1 MDEIVSSL
9 AETVIPVAIDWA
21 RAKIRD
27 SSKQR
32 RIKRLIEETKTRAAL
47 VPSSFALF
55 ARFNNN
61 HAVEELLAHHAL
73 VDKTKSEAIST
84 FLGDEADEAAIDFVA
99 DFYDSVT
106 EIKATADDS
115 LATRRTLEG
124 VEQLQEQVD
133 ALSRQIS
140 SDTREEV
147 GQIALLEEFVRFIAA
162 GKINLDQIEDLI
174 ESSEGTFASLY
185 LQGYKALCMEG
196 ELDVS
201 TLDRISGND
210 TLVFALASVAVS
222 AGRFAEAI
230 EILKLC
236 SFDVTSIVAALEK
249 MFMDGAPLETSV
261 EIEAPESDGAKAFV
275 ELMNFEYYCRLKAYS
290 PSMGHIME
298 KEIIWNPLAKE
309 KLLLI
314 ELTSAAFYDKESL
327 TSLANEVIGLFRPSF
342 PGQLVQRFKDVFS
355 LVLSR
360 FNSQSAES
368 LIASFPDELEYFAQ
382 NERTRLMI
390 RTSED
395 ADELFQLFE
404 FAENHK
410 DCVLLLEVACKLIA
424 VDESARPEIIRGYR
438 RCKDWVFPT
447 GGALLLYVKEIDPT
461 ITYEQFCNYGEGKE
475 WDSSFHLAAYEVFRE
490 REFSKAEMHIEKAIE
505 IMRSKSGAPDLHYAR
520 IWVPYLVERGRS
532 EEVRRLVEK
541 VLPVAPPDNVLSFMS
556 AIANCEDAEPLF
568 EYFIDPLV
576 NSDFYDAR
584 SAEIIARELAVRRHD
599 ELAGRMAL
607 AAFKKRP
614 TETLA
619 ILAVQWLDGS
629 CLEIDDSIVQFA
641 KRQDTPQMNL
651 LLAQVAHGRNKH
663 QKANSYL
670 LRAASDD
677 CEAASRALAL
687 YAGWNIENG
696 KEIQEHNAV
705 APDTYVKLSTGE
717 DRETTFLFPSDPEA
731 VKQEGSEGPAGIV
744 FSTSSTLF
752 LRMRGM
758 ENGHVLESEGRCH
771 TVIDVGPI
779 ERILIRKGLEKMA
792 ELPGGMVLTGTPEET
807 ITKLVEMMKAS
818 PSWIDLYQ
826 QGIEL
831 EHGKIFYGIET
842 GADIAR
848 LPQLEFMIGVICDP
862 EAAYRKNPISRNA
875 PISQD
880 DTFLLS
886 YNAVVV
892 LALLGLPDDA
902 IAKLR
907 ERCFVTESTIKRLNK
922 DVQNMVNT
930 PYRSAGRLGFDGE
943 NLLLAEYSDGAKQQI
958 LEKGLAVANTVELL
972 NVATPSAQKADIN
985 LNGILSD
992 NEIIDIQ
999 TASEQR
1005 HVYVTEDILESQ
1017 VIDACDSVRRCSVA
1031 LMLIGLE
1038 AQGYVLRDYAS
1049 QMATWGVEPVLEQD
1063 IVEAASEIF
1072 NDILAE
1078 LYVANVNVDV
1088 SLEESEDS

>member
-1 MDEIVSSL
+1 MDGIATSL
-9 AETVIPVAIDWA
+9 AGDVISIAIDWG
-21 RAKIRD
+21 RAGIANLA
-27 SSKQR
+27 KQK
-32 RIKRLIEETKTRAAL
+32 RIERLLEETKTRAAL
-47 VPSSFALF
+47 MASSCDLA
-55 ARFNNN
+55 ARFNDDYL
-61 HAVEELLAHHAL
+61 VEELLAHHAL
-73 VDKTKSEAIST
+73 VDKSKSEAISV
-84 FLGDEADEAAIDFVA
+84 FLGDEADEAAISFVA

-124 VEQLQEQVD
+124 VERLQEQVD

-147 GQIALLEEFVRFIAA
+147 GQIALLEEFVRFITAD
-162 GKINLDQIEDLI
+162 KVNLDQIESLI

-185 LQGYKALCMEG
+185 LQGYQALCMEG
-196 ELDVS
+196 ELNVAA
-201 TLDRISGND
+201 LDHISGND

-230 EILKLC
+230 EILDLC
-236 SFDVTSIVAALEK
+236 SFDATSIVVALEK
-249 MFMDGAPLETSV
+249 TLMDGCPIEANV
-261 EIEAPESDGAKAFV
+261 EIKAPESEEAKAFI
-275 ELMNFEYYCRLKAYS
+275 ELMNFEYYCCLKAYS
-290 PSMGHIME
+290 PKAKHFLE
-298 KEIIWNPLAKE
+298 REIIWNPLAKE

-314 ELTSAAFYDKESL
+314 ELTSAAFYNEEDLSF
-327 TSLANEVIGLFRPSF
+327 LANEVISRFRPSF

-355 LVLSR
+355 LVLSKLGAE
-360 FNSQSAES
+360 NAES

-382 NERTRLMI
+382 IEQTRLKI

-395 ADELFQLFE
+395 TDELFQLFE

-410 DCVLLLEVACKLIA
+410 DCALLMEAACRIIA
-424 VDESARPEIIRGYR
+424 VDESVRPEIIRGYN

-490 REFSKAEMHIEKAIE
+490 RDFSKAEMHTEKAIE

-532 EEVRRLVEK
+532 EEVKRLVEK

-556 AIANCEDAEPLF
+556 AIASCEDAEPLF

-576 NSDFYDAR
+576 NSEFYDAR
-584 SAEIIARELAVRRHD
+584 SAEIIARELAVRKHD

-651 LLAQVAHGRNKH
+651 LLAQVAHGRNMH

-670 LRAASDD
+670 LRAASGD

-687 YAGWNIENG
+687 YAGWNIGNE

-717 DRETTFLFPSDPEA
+717 DREITFLFPANPEA
-731 VKQEGSEGPAGIV
+731 VKQEGSEGPAGII

-758 ENGHVLESEGRCH
+758 ENGHVLESEGGCH

-807 ITKLVEMMKAS
+807 IGKLAEMMKAS

-831 EHGKIFYGIET
+831 EHGRIFYGIET
-842 GADIAR
+842 GADVAR
-848 LPQLEFMIGVICDP
+848 LPQLEFMISVICDP
-862 EAAYRKNPISRNA
+862 EVAYRKNPISRNA

-907 ERCFVTESTIKRLNK
+907 ERCFITESTIKRLNK

-972 NVATPSAQKADIN
+972 NVATPSAQKVDIS

-1017 VIDACDSVRRCSVA
+1017 VIDACDSARRCSVA

-1049 QMATWGVEPVLEQD
+1049 QMATWGAEPVLEQD
-1063 IVEAASEIF
+1063 IVEAVSGIF

-1088 SLEESEDS
+1088 SREESEDS